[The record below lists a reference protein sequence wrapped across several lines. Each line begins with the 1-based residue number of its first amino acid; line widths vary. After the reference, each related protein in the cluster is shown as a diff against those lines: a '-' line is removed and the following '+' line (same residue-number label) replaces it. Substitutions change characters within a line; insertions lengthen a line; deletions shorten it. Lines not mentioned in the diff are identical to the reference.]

1 MKMNKV
7 REQISQAF
15 LESLKEN
22 ELPWKKGW
30 ITERPYNAVSNTE
43 YRGVNSFWLSCAAE
57 QKGYSDPRWCT
68 FKQAKDK
75 GWKVK
80 KGEHG
85 TQVEFWSMYDTEMKK
100 KLTIRESNLLKKELG
115 EDFYERVKP
124 ISSVYTVFN
133 AEQMEG
139 IPKREK
145 TQEPVK
151 SDELL
156 QKRDTLIRNMEF
168 TFQEGGDRA
177 FYQPGDDSVT
187 LPKMAQFRSV
197 YDYISVFLHESG
209 HATGHE
215 SRLNRDLSGGFGSQK
230 YAREELRAEIASAFT
245 SQELGLGEMAAE
257 HMDNHKAYIQS
268 WIEVLEKEPQELF
281 AAIRDAEKI
290 SDYLIEKGEFFPEKQ
305 QRAELDM
312 QKQQYVT
319 EHQRNLDHVPVER
332 IPVVVNAFGG
342 PGSGKSTACM
352 DICQQLKKL
361 GYNAEYVQEYA
372 KELVYD
378 KNWDLL
384 DGSEVHQFEI
394 LKEQVHRMDRLYGQ
408 ADFII
413 TDSPILLNSI
423 YNQELTAAYSGMVQE
438 LHGQY
443 HNFSFFVERDRESF
457 QQEGRIHNLE
467 ESIVKDKEI
476 QTLLKNNNIYYGTYT
491 HETIGKVVQ
500 NAITTY
506 RWLNQETEKKQ
517 SESERSIPVEKDQ
530 EGMADSGIS
539 FHLLRD
545 IQEIEIRLDVPE
557 KERLTEWSEDKVSLR
572 AKEGISEKLLQERL
586 AYFKR
591 FYTPLYGTAEAA
603 ILRLEAKGRPP
614 MLRDSLSYTQDDV
627 EVAKLVL
634 EYQNQGIE
642 VPDIIREKTLEID
655 SKCHINDVLY
665 TKNIICS
672 IASKERIEYEE
683 FMSCPISVE
692 MTEKTLISVSESLA
706 GRLWDEECSLY
717 TREGNNSHMINSRSE
732 LYEAGKEKT
741 LYVQE
746 EEFLGCMRKKFFP
759 TVTCE
764 WSEHECFDDG
774 KTYLVSEFSDKMA
787 NADQEWCKNNR
798 GGEENAMGYA
808 KVKFQVNL
816 SAKGDKI
823 VERQDIGDGYGSM
836 IEFLRETGG
845 IQYQRA
851 AEQLEE
857 ACMLEKDFLNYQKKL
872 NGIFEQKEGHL
883 PHPEHA
889 MGNCQDEILNTIQKQ
904 LNRERSR
911 QGVSKP
917 VNRQLERLK

>member
-30 ITERPYNAVSNTE
+30 ITERPYNAVCNTE
-43 YRGVNSFWLSCAAE
+43 YRGVNSFWLSCVAE

-378 KNWDLL
+378 KNWELL
-384 DGSEVHQFEI
+384 DGSEAHQFEI

-517 SESERSIPVEKDQ
+517 SHSEKSISVEKDQ
-530 EGMADSGIS
+530 KGMADSGIS
-539 FHLLRD
+539 
-545 IQEIEIRLDVPE
+545 
-557 KERLTEWSEDKVSLR
+557 
-572 AKEGISEKLLQERL
+572 
-586 AYFKR
+586 
-591 FYTPLYGTAEAA
+591 
-603 ILRLEAKGRPP
+603 
-614 MLRDSLSYTQDDV
+614 
-627 EVAKLVL
+627 
-634 EYQNQGIE
+634 
-642 VPDIIREKTLEID
+642 
-655 SKCHINDVLY
+655 
-665 TKNIICS
+665 
-672 IASKERIEYEE
+672 
-683 FMSCPISVE
+683 
-692 MTEKTLISVSESLA
+692 LIPVSESLA

-717 TREGNNSHMINSRSE
+717 TREGDNSHMISSRSE
-732 LYEAGKEKT
+732 LYEAGKEKM

-746 EEFLGCMRKKFFP
+746 EEFSRCMKKKFFP

-764 WSEHECFDDG
+764 WSEHDCFDDG
-774 KTYLVSEFSDKMA
+774 KTYLVSEFNSRMA
-787 NADQEWCKNNR
+787 EADREWCQSGR
-798 GGEENAMGYA
+798 AGEDHALGYA

-816 SAKGDKI
+816 SADGDKI
-823 VERQDIGDGYGSM
+823 VERQDIGDGDGSM
-836 IEFLRETGG
+836 FEFLRETGG
-845 IQYQRA
+845 VRYQKA
-851 AEQLEE
+851 VELMEE
-857 ACMLEKDFLNYQKKL
+857 ACVQEKEFMKYQEKL
-872 NGIFEQKEGHL
+872 NGIFQQEEGHL
-883 PHPEHA
+883 PHPEHV
-889 MGNCQDEILNTIQKQ
+889 MGNCQDEILSTIQKQ
-904 LNRERSR
+904 MGRERSR
-911 QGVSKP
+911 QGAARQ
-917 VNRQLERLK
+917 VNRHLERVK

>member
-7 REQISQAF
+7 REQISQNF

-22 ELPWKKGW
+22 QLPWQKGW
-30 ITERPYNAVSNTE
+30 MTERPYNVVSNTE
-43 YRGVNSFWLSCAAE
+43 YRGVNSFWLSYAAE

-85 TQVEFWSMYDTEMKK
+85 TQVEFWSMYDTETKK
-100 KLTIRESNLLKKELG
+100 KLTARESNLLREKLG

-145 TQEPVK
+145 TQEPIQ

-156 QKRDTLIRNMEF
+156 HKRDTLIKNMGF
-168 TFQEGGDRA
+168 TFHEGGDRA
-177 FYQPGDDSVT
+177 FYRPGDDSVT
-187 LPKMAQFRSV
+187 LPKMEQFRSV
-197 YDYISVFLHESG
+197 YDYMSVFLHESG
-209 HATGHE
+209 HATGHG
-215 SRLNRDLSGGFGSQK
+215 SRLNRDLSGGFGSEK

-245 SQELGLGEMAAE
+245 SQELGLGGMSEK
-257 HMDNHKAYIQS
+257 HLDNHKAYIQS

-281 AAIRDAEKI
+281 TAIREAERI
-290 SDYLIEKGEFFPEKQ
+290 SDYLIEKGEFRPEKQ

-312 QKQQYVT
+312 QKQQYAT
-319 EHQRNLDHVPVER
+319 EHQRNLDHVPVEKT
-332 IPVVVNAFGG
+332 PVIVNAFGG

-384 DGSEVHQFEI
+384 DGSEAHQFEI

-517 SESERSIPVEKDQ
+517 SEPTPEKIIPVEKAQ
-530 EGMADSGIS
+530 EGMA
-539 FHLLRD
+539 
-545 IQEIEIRLDVPE
+545 
-557 KERLTEWSEDKVSLR
+557 
-572 AKEGISEKLLQERL
+572 
-586 AYFKR
+586 
-591 FYTPLYGTAEAA
+591 
-603 ILRLEAKGRPP
+603 
-614 MLRDSLSYTQDDV
+614 
-627 EVAKLVL
+627 
-634 EYQNQGIE
+634 
-642 VPDIIREKTLEID
+642 
-655 SKCHINDVLY
+655 
-665 TKNIICS
+665 
-672 IASKERIEYEE
+672 
-683 FMSCPISVE
+683 
-692 MTEKTLISVSESLA
+692 EKTLISVSESLA

-717 TREGNNSHMINSRSE
+717 TREGNNSHMINSRSQ

-746 EEFLGCMRKKFFP
+746 EEFSRCMRKKFFP

-764 WSEHECFDDG
+764 WSEHDSFDDG

-816 SAKGDKI
+816 SADGDKI
-823 VERQDIGDGYGSM
+823 VERQDIGDGDGSM

-851 AEQLEE
+851 VEQLEE
-857 ACMLEKDFLNYQKKL
+857 ACTLENDFLNYQKKL

-883 PHPEHA
+883 PHPEHE

-911 QGVSKP
+911 QGAAKP

>member
-43 YRGVNSFWLSCAAE
+43 YRGVNSFWLSCVAE

-290 SDYLIEKGEFFPEKQ
+290 SDYLMEKGEFFPEKQ

-378 KNWDLL
+378 KNWELL
-384 DGSEVHQFEI
+384 DGSEAHQFEI

-517 SESERSIPVEKDQ
+517 SQSEKCISVEKDQ
-530 EGMADSGIS
+530 KGMADSGIS
-539 FHLLRD
+539 
-545 IQEIEIRLDVPE
+545 
-557 KERLTEWSEDKVSLR
+557 
-572 AKEGISEKLLQERL
+572 
-586 AYFKR
+586 
-591 FYTPLYGTAEAA
+591 
-603 ILRLEAKGRPP
+603 
-614 MLRDSLSYTQDDV
+614 
-627 EVAKLVL
+627 
-634 EYQNQGIE
+634 
-642 VPDIIREKTLEID
+642 
-655 SKCHINDVLY
+655 
-665 TKNIICS
+665 
-672 IASKERIEYEE
+672 
-683 FMSCPISVE
+683 
-692 MTEKTLISVSESLA
+692 LIPVSESLA

-717 TREGNNSHMINSRSE
+717 TREGDNSHMISSRSE
-732 LYEAGKEKT
+732 LYEAGKEKM

-746 EEFLGCMRKKFFP
+746 EEFSRCMKKKFFP

-764 WSEHECFDDG
+764 WSEHDCFDDG

-787 NADQEWCKNNR
+787 NADQEWRKNNR

-816 SAKGDKI
+816 SAEGDKI
-823 VERQDIGDGYGSM
+823 VERQDIGDGDGSM
-836 IEFLRETGG
+836 IEFLRENGG

-851 AEQLEE
+851 VEQLEE
-857 ACMLEKDFLNYQKKL
+857 ACTLEKDFMNYQKKL
-872 NGIFEQKEGHL
+872 NEIFEQKEGHF
-883 PHPEHA
+883 PHLEHA
-889 MGNCQDEILNTIQKQ
+889 MGDCQDEILNTIQKQ

-911 QGVSKP
+911 QGASKP
-917 VNRQLERLK
+917 VNR

>member
-15 LESLKEN
+15 LESLKQN
-22 ELPWKKGW
+22 ELPWQKGW

-85 TQVEFWSMYDTEMKK
+85 TQVEFWSMYDTETKK
-100 KLTIRESNLLKKELG
+100 KLTGRELNLLKKELG

-133 AEQMEG
+133 AEQIEG

-156 QKRDTLIRNMEF
+156 HKRDTLIRNMEF
-168 TFQEGGDRA
+168 TFHEGGNRA
-177 FYQPGDDSVT
+177 FYRSGDDSVT
-187 LPKMAQFRSV
+187 LPQMEQFRSI
-197 YDYISVFLHESG
+197 YDYMSVFLHESG

-245 SQELGLGEMAAE
+245 SQELELGEMAAE

-372 KELVYD
+372 KDLVYD
-378 KNWDLL
+378 KNWELL
-384 DGSEVHQFEI
+384 DGSEAHQFEI

-423 YNQELTAAYSGMVQE
+423 YNQELTAAYSVMVQE

-517 SESERSIPVEKDQ
+517 SQSEKSISVEKDQ
-530 EGMADSGIS
+530 KGMADSGIS
-539 FHLLRD
+539 
-545 IQEIEIRLDVPE
+545 
-557 KERLTEWSEDKVSLR
+557 
-572 AKEGISEKLLQERL
+572 
-586 AYFKR
+586 
-591 FYTPLYGTAEAA
+591 
-603 ILRLEAKGRPP
+603 
-614 MLRDSLSYTQDDV
+614 
-627 EVAKLVL
+627 
-634 EYQNQGIE
+634 
-642 VPDIIREKTLEID
+642 
-655 SKCHINDVLY
+655 
-665 TKNIICS
+665 
-672 IASKERIEYEE
+672 
-683 FMSCPISVE
+683 
-692 MTEKTLISVSESLA
+692 LIPVSESLS

-717 TREGNNSHMINSRSE
+717 TREGNSSHMINSRSE

-746 EEFLGCMRKKFFP
+746 DEFSRCMRKKFFP

-764 WSEHECFDDG
+764 WSEHDCFDDG

-816 SAKGDKI
+816 SAEGDKI
-823 VERQDIGDGYGSM
+823 VERQDIGDGDGSM

-851 AEQLEE
+851 VEQLEE
-857 ACMLEKDFLNYQKKL
+857 ACTLEKDFLNYQKKL

-883 PHPEHA
+883 PHPDHA

-904 LNRERSR
+904 INREHSR
-911 QGVSKP
+911 QGATKP
-917 VNRQLERLK
+917 VNRHSERLK

>member
-1 MKMNKV
+1 MKINKV
-7 REQISQAF
+7 REQISQVF

-22 ELPWKKGW
+22 ELPWQKGW
-30 ITERPYNAVSNTE
+30 MTERPYNTVSNTE
-43 YRGVNSFWLSCAAE
+43 YRGVNSFWLSYAAE

-85 TQVEFWSMYDTEMKK
+85 TQVEFWSMYDTETKK
-100 KLTIRESNLLKKELG
+100 KLTARESNLLREELG

-145 TQEPVK
+145 TQEPIK
-151 SDELL
+151 SEELL
-156 QKRDTLIRNMEF
+156 RKRDTLIRNMEF
-168 TFQEGGDRA
+168 TFHEGGNRA
-177 FYQPGDDSVT
+177 FYRPGDDCVT
-187 LPKMAQFRSV
+187 LPQMEQFRSI
-197 YDYISVFLHESG
+197 YDYMSVFLHESG

-290 SDYLIEKGEFFPEKQ
+290 SDYLIEKGEIFPEKQ

-378 KNWDLL
+378 KNWELL
-384 DGSEVHQFEI
+384 DGSEAHQFEI

-423 YNQELTAAYSGMVQE
+423 YNQELTAAYSVMVQE

-443 HNFSFFVERDRESF
+443 HNFSFFVERDGESF

-467 ESIVKDKEI
+467 ESIMKDKEI

-517 SESERSIPVEKDQ
+517 SQSEKSISVEKDQ
-530 EGMADSGIS
+530 KGMADSGIS
-539 FHLLRD
+539 
-545 IQEIEIRLDVPE
+545 
-557 KERLTEWSEDKVSLR
+557 
-572 AKEGISEKLLQERL
+572 
-586 AYFKR
+586 
-591 FYTPLYGTAEAA
+591 
-603 ILRLEAKGRPP
+603 
-614 MLRDSLSYTQDDV
+614 
-627 EVAKLVL
+627 
-634 EYQNQGIE
+634 
-642 VPDIIREKTLEID
+642 
-655 SKCHINDVLY
+655 
-665 TKNIICS
+665 
-672 IASKERIEYEE
+672 
-683 FMSCPISVE
+683 
-692 MTEKTLISVSESLA
+692 LIPVSESLA

-717 TREGNNSHMINSRSE
+717 TWEGNSSHMINSRSE

-746 EEFLGCMRKKFFP
+746 DEFSRCMRKKFFP

-764 WSEHECFDDG
+764 WSEHDCFDDG

-816 SAKGDKI
+816 SAEGDKI
-823 VERQDIGDGYGSM
+823 VERQDIGDGDGSM

-851 AEQLEE
+851 VEQLEE
-857 ACMLEKDFLNYQKKL
+857 ACTLEKDFMNYQKKL
-872 NGIFEQKEGHL
+872 NGIYKQREGHFRHL
-883 PHPEHA
+883 EHA
-889 MGNCQDEILNTIQKQ
+889 MGDCQDEILNTIQKQ
-904 LNRERSR
+904 LNRGRSR
-911 QGVSKP
+911 QGASKP
-917 VNRQLERLK
+917 VNRHLERLK

>member
-43 YRGVNSFWLSCAAE
+43 YRGVNSFWLSCVAE

-85 TQVEFWSMYDTEMKK
+85 TQVEFWSMYDTETKK
-100 KLTIRESNLLKKELG
+100 KLTGRELNLLKKELG

-145 TQEPVK
+145 TQEPIK

-290 SDYLIEKGEFFPEKQ
+290 SDYLMEKGEFFPEKQ

-378 KNWDLL
+378 KNWELL
-384 DGSEVHQFEI
+384 DGSEAHQFEI

-517 SESERSIPVEKDQ
+517 SQSEKCISVEKDQ
-530 EGMADSGIS
+530 KGMADSGIS
-539 FHLLRD
+539 
-545 IQEIEIRLDVPE
+545 
-557 KERLTEWSEDKVSLR
+557 
-572 AKEGISEKLLQERL
+572 
-586 AYFKR
+586 
-591 FYTPLYGTAEAA
+591 
-603 ILRLEAKGRPP
+603 
-614 MLRDSLSYTQDDV
+614 
-627 EVAKLVL
+627 
-634 EYQNQGIE
+634 
-642 VPDIIREKTLEID
+642 
-655 SKCHINDVLY
+655 
-665 TKNIICS
+665 
-672 IASKERIEYEE
+672 
-683 FMSCPISVE
+683 
-692 MTEKTLISVSESLA
+692 LIPVSESLA

-717 TREGNNSHMINSRSE
+717 TREGDNSHMISSRSE
-732 LYEAGKEKT
+732 LYEAGKEKM

-746 EEFLGCMRKKFFP
+746 EEFSRCMKKKFFP

-764 WSEHECFDDG
+764 WSEHDCFDDG

-787 NADQEWCKNNR
+787 NADQEWRKNNR

-816 SAKGDKI
+816 SAEGDKI
-823 VERQDIGDGYGSM
+823 VERQDIGDGDGSM
-836 IEFLRETGG
+836 IEFLRENGG

-851 AEQLEE
+851 VEQLEE
-857 ACMLEKDFLNYQKKL
+857 ACTLEKDFMNYQKKL
-872 NGIFEQKEGHL
+872 NEIFEQKEGHF
-883 PHPEHA
+883 PHLEHA
-889 MGNCQDEILNTIQKQ
+889 MGDCQDEILNTIQKQ

-911 QGVSKP
+911 QGASKP
-917 VNRQLERLK
+917 VNR

>member
-43 YRGVNSFWLSCAAE
+43 YRGVNSFWLSCVAE

-378 KNWDLL
+378 KNWELL
-384 DGSEVHQFEI
+384 DGSEAHQFEI

-517 SESERSIPVEKDQ
+517 SQSEKSISVEKDQ
-530 EGMADSGIS
+530 KGMADSGIS
-539 FHLLRD
+539 
-545 IQEIEIRLDVPE
+545 
-557 KERLTEWSEDKVSLR
+557 
-572 AKEGISEKLLQERL
+572 
-586 AYFKR
+586 
-591 FYTPLYGTAEAA
+591 
-603 ILRLEAKGRPP
+603 
-614 MLRDSLSYTQDDV
+614 
-627 EVAKLVL
+627 
-634 EYQNQGIE
+634 
-642 VPDIIREKTLEID
+642 
-655 SKCHINDVLY
+655 
-665 TKNIICS
+665 
-672 IASKERIEYEE
+672 
-683 FMSCPISVE
+683 
-692 MTEKTLISVSESLA
+692 LIPVSESLA

-717 TREGNNSHMINSRSE
+717 TREGDNSHMISSRSE
-732 LYEAGKEKT
+732 LFEAGKEKM

-746 EEFLGCMRKKFFP
+746 EEFSRCMKKKFFP

-764 WSEHECFDDG
+764 WSEHDCFDDG

-816 SAKGDKI
+816 SAEGDKI
-823 VERQDIGDGYGSM
+823 VERQDIGDGDGSM
-836 IEFLRETGG
+836 IEFLRENGG

-851 AEQLEE
+851 VEQLEE
-857 ACMLEKDFLNYQKKL
+857 ACTLEKDFMNYQKKL
-872 NGIFEQKEGHL
+872 NEIFEQKEGHF
-883 PHPEHA
+883 PHLEHA
-889 MGNCQDEILNTIQKQ
+889 MGDCQDEILNTIQKQ

-911 QGVSKP
+911 QGASKP
-917 VNRQLERLK
+917 VNR

>member
-7 REQISQAF
+7 REQISQVF

-22 ELPWKKGW
+22 ELPWQKGW
-30 ITERPYNAVSNTE
+30 MTERPYNTVSNTE
-43 YRGVNSFWLSCAAE
+43 YRGVNSFWLSCTAE

-85 TQVEFWSMYDTEMKK
+85 TQVEFWSMYDTETKK
-100 KLTIRESNLLKKELG
+100 KLTVRESNVLKKELG

-133 AEQMEG
+133 AEQIEG

-145 TQEPVK
+145 TQEPIQ
-151 SDELL
+151 SDGLL
-156 QKRDTLIRNMEF
+156 HKRDTLIKNMGF
-168 TFQEGGDRA
+168 TFYEGGSRA
-177 FYQPGDDSVT
+177 FYRPGDDSVT
-187 LPKMAQFRSV
+187 LPQMEQFCSI
-197 YDYISVFLHESG
+197 YDYMSVFLHESG

-215 SRLNRDLSGGFGSQK
+215 SRLNRDLSGGFGSHK

-245 SQELGLGEMAAE
+245 SQELGLGEMAAD

-290 SDYLIEKGEFFPEKQ
+290 SDYLMEKGEFFPEKQ

-378 KNWDLL
+378 KNWELL
-384 DGSEVHQFEI
+384 DGSEAHQFEI

-423 YNQELTAAYSGMVQE
+423 YNQELTTAYSGMVQE

-517 SESERSIPVEKDQ
+517 SEFKRSISVEKNQ
-530 EGMADSGIS
+530 EGMA
-539 FHLLRD
+539 
-545 IQEIEIRLDVPE
+545 
-557 KERLTEWSEDKVSLR
+557 
-572 AKEGISEKLLQERL
+572 
-586 AYFKR
+586 
-591 FYTPLYGTAEAA
+591 
-603 ILRLEAKGRPP
+603 
-614 MLRDSLSYTQDDV
+614 
-627 EVAKLVL
+627 
-634 EYQNQGIE
+634 
-642 VPDIIREKTLEID
+642 
-655 SKCHINDVLY
+655 
-665 TKNIICS
+665 
-672 IASKERIEYEE
+672 
-683 FMSCPISVE
+683 
-692 MTEKTLISVSESLA
+692 EKTLISVSESLA

-717 TREGNNSHMINSRSE
+717 TREGNSPHTINSRSE

-746 EEFLGCMRKKFFP
+746 EEFSRCMRKTFFP

-764 WSEHECFDDG
+764 WSEHGCFDDG
-774 KTYLVSEFSDKMA
+774 KTYLVSEFNDKMA

-816 SAKGDKI
+816 SADGDKM
-823 VERQDIGDGYGSM
+823 VERQDIGDGDGSM
-836 IEFLRETGG
+836 INFLRKTGG

-851 AEQLEE
+851 IEQLEE
-857 ACMLEKDFLNYQKKL
+857 ACTLEKDFLNYQKKL
-872 NGIFEQKEGHL
+872 NGIFEQKEGHF
-883 PHPEHA
+883 PHLEHV
-889 MGNCQDEILNTIQKQ
+889 MGNCQDEILNTIEKQ

-911 QGVSKP
+911 QGAAKP

>member
-7 REQISQAF
+7 REQISQVF

-22 ELPWKKGW
+22 ELPWQKGW
-30 ITERPYNAVSNTE
+30 MTERPYNTVSNTE
-43 YRGVNSFWLSCAAE
+43 YRGINSFWLSCTAE

-85 TQVEFWSMYDTEMKK
+85 TQVEFWSMYDTETKK
-100 KLTIRESNLLKKELG
+100 KLTVRESNVLKKELG

-133 AEQMEG
+133 AEQIEG

-145 TQEPVK
+145 TQEPIQ
-151 SDELL
+151 SDGLL
-156 QKRDTLIRNMEF
+156 HKRDTLIKNMGF
-168 TFQEGGDRA
+168 TFHEGGSRA
-177 FYQPGDDSVT
+177 FYRPGDDSVT
-187 LPKMAQFRSV
+187 LPQMEQFRSI
-197 YDYISVFLHESG
+197 YDYMSVFLHESG

-332 IPVVVNAFGG
+332 IPVVINAFGG

-378 KNWDLL
+378 KNWELL
-384 DGSEVHQFEI
+384 DGSEAHQFEI

-530 EGMADSGIS
+530 EGMAG
-539 FHLLRD
+539 
-545 IQEIEIRLDVPE
+545 
-557 KERLTEWSEDKVSLR
+557 
-572 AKEGISEKLLQERL
+572 
-586 AYFKR
+586 
-591 FYTPLYGTAEAA
+591 
-603 ILRLEAKGRPP
+603 
-614 MLRDSLSYTQDDV
+614 
-627 EVAKLVL
+627 
-634 EYQNQGIE
+634 
-642 VPDIIREKTLEID
+642 
-655 SKCHINDVLY
+655 
-665 TKNIICS
+665 
-672 IASKERIEYEE
+672 
-683 FMSCPISVE
+683 
-692 MTEKTLISVSESLA
+692 KTLISVSESLA

-746 EEFLGCMRKKFFP
+746 EEFSRCMKKKFFP

-764 WSEHECFDDG
+764 WSEHDCFDDG

-816 SAKGDKI
+816 SAEGDKI
-823 VERQDIGDGYGSM
+823 VERQDIGDGDGSM

-851 AEQLEE
+851 VELLEE
-857 ACMLEKDFLNYQKKL
+857 ACTLEKDFLNYQKKL

-883 PHPEHA
+883 PHPEHE
-889 MGNCQDEILNTIQKQ
+889 MGDCQDEILNTIQKQ

-911 QGVSKP
+911 QGATKP

>member
-22 ELPWKKGW
+22 ELPWQKGW
-30 ITERPYNAVSNTE
+30 LTERPYNAASNTE
-43 YRGVNSFWLSCAAE
+43 YRGVNSFCLSCAAE

-68 FKQAKDK
+68 FKQAQDK

-85 TQVEFWSMYDTEMKK
+85 TQVEFWSMYDTETKK
-100 KLTIRESNLLKKELG
+100 KLTVRESNLLKKVLG

-133 AEQMEG
+133 GEQIEG
-139 IPKREK
+139 IPERKR
-145 TQEPVK
+145 THEPPK
-151 SDELL
+151 SEELIR
-156 QKRDTLIRNMEF
+156 KRDTLIQNMGF
-168 TFQEGGDRA
+168 TFHEGGDRA
-177 FYQPGDDSVT
+177 FYRPGDDSVT
-187 LPKMAQFRSV
+187 LPQMEQFRSI
-197 YDYISVFLHESG
+197 YDYMSVFLHESG
-209 HATGHE
+209 HATGHG
-215 SRLNRDLSGGFGSQK
+215 SRLDRDLSGGFGSEK

-245 SQELGLGEMAAE
+245 SQELGLGEVAAE

-268 WIEVLEKEPQELF
+268 WIDVLEKEPQELF

-290 SDYLIEKGEFFPEKQ
+290 SDYLIEKGGFLPEKQ

-319 EHQRNLDHVPVER
+319 EHQRNLDNVAVKKT
-332 IPVVVNAFGG
+332 PVVVNAFGG

-378 KNWDLL
+378 KKWELL
-384 DGSEVHQFEI
+384 DGSEAHQFEI
-394 LKEQVHRMDRLYGQ
+394 LKEQVHRMDRLYEQ

-443 HNFSFFVERDRESF
+443 HNFSFFVERDRTSF

-467 ESIVKDKEI
+467 ESILKDKEI

-506 RWLNQETEKKQ
+506 RWLNQETGKKQ
-517 SESERSIPVEKDQ
+517 SEP
-530 EGMADSGIS
+530 
-539 FHLLRD
+539 
-545 IQEIEIRLDVPE
+545 
-557 KERLTEWSEDKVSLR
+557 
-572 AKEGISEKLLQERL
+572 ISEKKGEERL
-586 AYFKR
+586 I
-591 FYTPLYGTAEAA
+591 P
-603 ILRLEAKGRPP
+603 
-614 MLRDSLSYTQDDV
+614 
-627 EVAKLVL
+627 
-634 EYQNQGIE
+634 
-642 VPDIIREKTLEID
+642 
-655 SKCHINDVLY
+655 
-665 TKNIICS
+665 
-672 IASKERIEYEE
+672 
-683 FMSCPISVE
+683 
-692 MTEKTLISVSESLA
+692 VSENLA
-706 GRLWDEECSLY
+706 GKLWDEECSLY
-717 TREGNNSHMINSRSE
+717 TREAKKSHRINSRSE

-741 LYVQE
+741 IYVHE
-746 EEFLGCMRKKFFP
+746 EEFSGCLKKAFFP

-764 WSEHECFDDG
+764 WSEHDCFDDG
-774 KTYLVSEFSDKMA
+774 KTYLVSEFSSKMA
-787 NADQEWCKNNR
+787 NADQEWCKHNC

-816 SAKGDKI
+816 SVNGDKI
-823 VERQDIGDGYGSM
+823 VERQDIGDGDGSM
-836 IEFLRETGG
+836 LEFLRKTGG

-851 AEQLEE
+851 VEQLEE
-857 ACMLEKDFLNYQKKL
+857 ACTLEKDFMNYQKKL
-872 NGIFEQKEGHL
+872 NGIFEQKEGNL
-883 PHPEHA
+883 PQL
-889 MGNCQDEILNTIQKQ
+889 GNCQDQILSTLQKQ
-904 LNRERSR
+904 LSRERGR
-911 QGVSKP
+911 QGAVKP
-917 VNRQLERLK
+917 VNRHLERVTRGVQI

>member
-22 ELPWKKGW
+22 ELPWQKGW
-30 ITERPYNAVSNTE
+30 MTERPYNTVSNTE
-43 YRGVNSFWLSCAAE
+43 YRGVNSFWLSYAAE

-85 TQVEFWSMYDTEMKK
+85 TQVEFWSMYDTETKK
-100 KLTIRESNLLKKELG
+100 KLTARESNLLREELG

-133 AEQMEG
+133 AEQIEG

-145 TQEPVK
+145 TQEPIK
-151 SDELL
+151 SEELL
-156 QKRDTLIRNMEF
+156 RKRDTLIRNMEF
-168 TFQEGGDRA
+168 TFHEGGNRA
-177 FYQPGDDSVT
+177 FYRSGDDSVT
-187 LPKMAQFRSV
+187 LPQMEQFRSI
-197 YDYISVFLHESG
+197 YDYMSVFLHESG

-378 KNWDLL
+378 KNWELL
-384 DGSEVHQFEI
+384 DGSEAHQFEI

-517 SESERSIPVEKDQ
+517 SQSEKSISVEKDQ
-530 EGMADSGIS
+530 KGMADSGIS
-539 FHLLRD
+539 
-545 IQEIEIRLDVPE
+545 
-557 KERLTEWSEDKVSLR
+557 
-572 AKEGISEKLLQERL
+572 
-586 AYFKR
+586 
-591 FYTPLYGTAEAA
+591 
-603 ILRLEAKGRPP
+603 
-614 MLRDSLSYTQDDV
+614 
-627 EVAKLVL
+627 
-634 EYQNQGIE
+634 
-642 VPDIIREKTLEID
+642 
-655 SKCHINDVLY
+655 
-665 TKNIICS
+665 
-672 IASKERIEYEE
+672 
-683 FMSCPISVE
+683 
-692 MTEKTLISVSESLA
+692 LIPVSESLA

-717 TREGNNSHMINSRSE
+717 TREGDNSHMINSRSE

-746 EEFLGCMRKKFFP
+746 DEFSRCMRKKFFP

-764 WSEHECFDDG
+764 WSEHDCFDDG

-816 SAKGDKI
+816 SAEGDKI
-823 VERQDIGDGYGSM
+823 VERQDIGDGDGSM

-845 IQYQRA
+845 IKYKRA
-851 AEQLEE
+851 VEQLEE
-857 ACMLEKDFLNYQKKL
+857 ACTLEKDFLNYQKKL

-883 PHPEHA
+883 PHPDHA

-904 LNRERSR
+904 INRERSR
-911 QGVSKP
+911 QGAAKP
-917 VNRQLERLK
+917 VNRHSERLK

>member
-30 ITERPYNAVSNTE
+30 MTERPYNAVSNTE

-68 FKQAKDK
+68 FKQAKDS

-85 TQVEFWSMYDTEMKK
+85 TQVEFWSMYDTETKK
-100 KLTIRESNLLKKELG
+100 KLTARESNLLREELG

-145 TQEPVK
+145 IHEPVK

-156 QKRDTLIRNMEF
+156 QKRDTLIRNMGVV
-168 TFQEGGDRA
+168 FQEGGDRA

-197 YDYISVFLHESG
+197 YDYMSVFLHESG

-215 SRLNRDLSGGFGSQK
+215 SRLNRDLSGGFGSEK

-245 SQELGLGEMAAE
+245 SQELGLGEMTAA

-268 WIEVLEKEPQELF
+268 WIKVLEKEPQELF
-281 AAIRDAEKI
+281 SAIRDAEKI

-378 KNWDLL
+378 KNWELL
-384 DGSEVHQFEI
+384 DGSEAHQFEI

-517 SESERSIPVEKDQ
+517 SQSEKSISVEKDQ
-530 EGMADSGIS
+530 KGMADSGIS
-539 FHLLRD
+539 
-545 IQEIEIRLDVPE
+545 
-557 KERLTEWSEDKVSLR
+557 
-572 AKEGISEKLLQERL
+572 
-586 AYFKR
+586 
-591 FYTPLYGTAEAA
+591 
-603 ILRLEAKGRPP
+603 
-614 MLRDSLSYTQDDV
+614 
-627 EVAKLVL
+627 
-634 EYQNQGIE
+634 
-642 VPDIIREKTLEID
+642 
-655 SKCHINDVLY
+655 
-665 TKNIICS
+665 
-672 IASKERIEYEE
+672 
-683 FMSCPISVE
+683 
-692 MTEKTLISVSESLA
+692 LIPVSESLA

-717 TREGNNSHMINSRSE
+717 TREGDNSHMISSRSE
-732 LYEAGKEKT
+732 LYEAGKEKM

-746 EEFLGCMRKKFFP
+746 EEFSRCMKKKFFP

-764 WSEHECFDDG
+764 WSEHDCFDDG

-816 SAKGDKI
+816 SAEGDKI
-823 VERQDIGDGYGSM
+823 VERQDIGDGDGSM
-836 IEFLRETGG
+836 IEFLRENGG

-851 AEQLEE
+851 VEQLEE
-857 ACMLEKDFLNYQKKL
+857 ACTLEKDFMNYQKKL
-872 NGIFEQKEGHL
+872 NEIFEQKEGHF
-883 PHPEHA
+883 PHLEHA
-889 MGNCQDEILNTIQKQ
+889 MGDCQDEILNTIQKQ

-911 QGVSKP
+911 QGASKP
-917 VNRQLERLK
+917 VNR

>member
-43 YRGVNSFWLSCAAE
+43 YRGVNSFWLSCVAE

-378 KNWDLL
+378 KNWELL
-384 DGSEVHQFEI
+384 DGSEAHQFEI

-517 SESERSIPVEKDQ
+517 SQSEKSISVEKDQ
-530 EGMADSGIS
+530 KGMADSGIS
-539 FHLLRD
+539 
-545 IQEIEIRLDVPE
+545 
-557 KERLTEWSEDKVSLR
+557 
-572 AKEGISEKLLQERL
+572 
-586 AYFKR
+586 
-591 FYTPLYGTAEAA
+591 
-603 ILRLEAKGRPP
+603 
-614 MLRDSLSYTQDDV
+614 
-627 EVAKLVL
+627 
-634 EYQNQGIE
+634 
-642 VPDIIREKTLEID
+642 
-655 SKCHINDVLY
+655 
-665 TKNIICS
+665 
-672 IASKERIEYEE
+672 
-683 FMSCPISVE
+683 
-692 MTEKTLISVSESLA
+692 LIPVSESLA

-717 TREGNNSHMINSRSE
+717 TREGDNSHMISSRSE
-732 LYEAGKEKT
+732 LFEAGKEKM

-746 EEFLGCMRKKFFP
+746 EEFSRCMKKKFFP

-764 WSEHECFDDG
+764 WSEHDCFDDG

-816 SAKGDKI
+816 SAEGDKI
-823 VERQDIGDGYGSM
+823 VERQDIGDGDGSM

-851 AEQLEE
+851 VEQLEE
-857 ACMLEKDFLNYQKKL
+857 ACTLENDFLNYQKKL

-883 PHPEHA
+883 PHPEHE

-911 QGVSKP
+911 QGAAKP

>member
-7 REQISQAF
+7 REQISQVF

-22 ELPWKKGW
+22 ELPWQKGW
-30 ITERPYNAVSNTE
+30 MTERPYNTVSNTE
-43 YRGVNSFWLSCAAE
+43 YRGINSFWLSCTAE

-85 TQVEFWSMYDTEMKK
+85 TQVEFWSMYDTETKK
-100 KLTIRESNLLKKELG
+100 KLTVRESNVLKKELG

-133 AEQMEG
+133 AEQIEG

-145 TQEPVK
+145 TQEPIQ
-151 SDELL
+151 SDGLL
-156 QKRDTLIRNMEF
+156 HKRDTLIKNMGF
-168 TFQEGGDRA
+168 TFHEGGSRA
-177 FYQPGDDSVT
+177 FYRPGDDSVT
-187 LPKMAQFRSV
+187 LPQMEQFRSI
-197 YDYISVFLHESG
+197 YDYMSVFLHESG

-290 SDYLIEKGEFFPEKQ
+290 SDYLIKKGEFFPEKQ
-305 QRAELDM
+305 QAAERDT
-312 QKQQYVT
+312 QKQQ
-319 EHQRNLDHVPVER
+319 RER
-332 IPVVVNAFGG
+332 AIGSRKQTDTGIAETFIPV
-342 PGSGKSTACM
+342 
-352 DICQQLKKL
+352 
-361 GYNAEYVQEYA
+361 
-372 KELVYD
+372 
-378 KNWDLL
+378 
-384 DGSEVHQFEI
+384 SE
-394 LKEQVHRMDRLYGQ
+394 
-408 ADFII
+408 
-413 TDSPILLNSI
+413 N
-423 YNQELTAAYSGMVQE
+423 
-438 LHGQY
+438 
-443 HNFSFFVERDRESF
+443 
-457 QQEGRIHNLE
+457 
-467 ESIVKDKEI
+467 
-476 QTLLKNNNIYYGTYT
+476 
-491 HETIGKVVQ
+491 
-500 NAITTY
+500 
-506 RWLNQETEKKQ
+506 
-517 SESERSIPVEKDQ
+517 
-530 EGMADSGIS
+530 
-539 FHLLRD
+539 
-545 IQEIEIRLDVPE
+545 
-557 KERLTEWSEDKVSLR
+557 
-572 AKEGISEKLLQERL
+572 
-586 AYFKR
+586 
-591 FYTPLYGTAEAA
+591 
-603 ILRLEAKGRPP
+603 
-614 MLRDSLSYTQDDV
+614 
-627 EVAKLVL
+627 
-634 EYQNQGIE
+634 
-642 VPDIIREKTLEID
+642 
-655 SKCHINDVLY
+655 
-665 TKNIICS
+665 
-672 IASKERIEYEE
+672 
-683 FMSCPISVE
+683 
-692 MTEKTLISVSESLA
+692 LA

-717 TREGNNSHMINSRSE
+717 TREGNNSHMINSRSQ

-746 EEFLGCMRKKFFP
+746 EEFSRCMRKKFFP

-764 WSEHECFDDG
+764 WSEHDSFDDG

-816 SAKGDKI
+816 SADGDKI
-823 VERQDIGDGYGSM
+823 IERQDIGDGDGSM

-851 AEQLEE
+851 VEQLEE
-857 ACMLEKDFLNYQKKL
+857 ACTLENDFLNYQKKL

-883 PHPEHA
+883 PHPEHE

-911 QGVSKP
+911 QGAAKP

>member
-43 YRGVNSFWLSCAAE
+43 YRGVNSFWLSCVAE

-268 WIEVLEKEPQELF
+268 WIEVLEKEPQEPF

-290 SDYLIEKGEFFPEKQ
+290 SDYLMEKGEFFPEKQ

-378 KNWDLL
+378 KNWELL
-384 DGSEVHQFEI
+384 DGSEAHQFEI

-517 SESERSIPVEKDQ
+517 SQSEKCISVEKDQ
-530 EGMADSGIS
+530 KGMADSGIS
-539 FHLLRD
+539 
-545 IQEIEIRLDVPE
+545 
-557 KERLTEWSEDKVSLR
+557 
-572 AKEGISEKLLQERL
+572 
-586 AYFKR
+586 
-591 FYTPLYGTAEAA
+591 
-603 ILRLEAKGRPP
+603 
-614 MLRDSLSYTQDDV
+614 
-627 EVAKLVL
+627 
-634 EYQNQGIE
+634 
-642 VPDIIREKTLEID
+642 
-655 SKCHINDVLY
+655 
-665 TKNIICS
+665 
-672 IASKERIEYEE
+672 
-683 FMSCPISVE
+683 
-692 MTEKTLISVSESLA
+692 LIPVSESLA

-717 TREGNNSHMINSRSE
+717 TREGDNSHMISSRSE
-732 LYEAGKEKT
+732 LYEAGKEKM

-746 EEFLGCMRKKFFP
+746 EEFSRCMKKKFFP

-764 WSEHECFDDG
+764 WSEHDCFDDG

-787 NADQEWCKNNR
+787 NADQEWRKNNR

-816 SAKGDKI
+816 SAEGDKI
-823 VERQDIGDGYGSM
+823 VERQDIGDGDGSM
-836 IEFLRETGG
+836 IEFLRENGG

-851 AEQLEE
+851 VEQLEE
-857 ACMLEKDFLNYQKKL
+857 ACTLEKDFMNYQKKL
-872 NGIFEQKEGHL
+872 NEIFEQKEGHF
-883 PHPEHA
+883 PHLEHA
-889 MGNCQDEILNTIQKQ
+889 MGDCQDEILNTIQKQ

-911 QGVSKP
+911 QGASKP
-917 VNRQLERLK
+917 VNR